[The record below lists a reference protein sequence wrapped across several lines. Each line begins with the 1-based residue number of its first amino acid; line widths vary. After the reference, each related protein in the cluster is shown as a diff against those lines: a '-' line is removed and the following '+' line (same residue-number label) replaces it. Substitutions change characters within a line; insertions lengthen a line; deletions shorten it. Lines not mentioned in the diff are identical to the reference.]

1 MTQARLKKIFHE
13 NLFKDYLVGVPDL
26 ETVKWLTFIN
36 RFFSLMNSSK
46 YYNNMISIPIVLVL
60 DVNRTGTGLDCLD
73 PNAIID
79 TFTQWNE
86 NSCNILILDI
96 DGKVIIDSTYDD
108 NFIDGE
114 DVASDLSKKYNL
126 ILFYIK
132 QLEVKFFL
140 NGYCKF
146 SADNIR
152 SKKRTGEIRSTDL
165 PPSEYRVLIEKHF
178 NHALLKGK
186 KITNWH
192 DKSKKILRQKPENYF
207 RDGLYSY
214 LEDNLTPEGVVEKDV
229 KNAGT
234 MDEIDIR
241 ITDSTNGIEFII
253 IEVKW
258 MGKALSLQKGKDNK
272 GNDVKIAGEIEMG
285 DDSPNEGI
293 YQLGIY
299 LENQTLA
306 KCGSLVTYDARTM
319 NNDINWNMD
328 ASKWH
333 KKIDKP
339 DLRLFIESDS
349 ASKKAKKLA
358 RQDKK
363 NKNC

>member
-1 MTQARLKKIFHE
+1 
-13 NLFKDYLVGVPDL
+13 
-26 ETVKWLTFIN
+26 
-36 RFFSLMNSSK
+36 
-46 YYNNMISIPIVLVL
+46 
-60 DVNRTGTGLDCLD
+60 
-73 PNAIID
+73 
-79 TFTQWNE
+79 
-86 NSCNILILDI
+86 
-96 DGKVIIDSTYDD
+96 
-108 NFIDGE
+108 
-114 DVASDLSKKYNL
+114 
-126 ILFYIK
+126 
-132 QLEVKFFL
+132 
-140 NGYCKF
+140 
-146 SADNIR
+146 
-152 SKKRTGEIRSTDL
+152 
-165 PPSEYRVLIEKHF
+165 
-178 NHALLKGK
+178 
-186 KITNWH
+186 
-192 DKSKKILRQKPENYF
+192 
-207 RDGLYSY
+207 
-214 LEDNLTPEGVVEKDV
+214 
-229 KNAGT
+229 
-234 MDEIDIR
+234 
-241 ITDSTNGIEFII
+241 EFII